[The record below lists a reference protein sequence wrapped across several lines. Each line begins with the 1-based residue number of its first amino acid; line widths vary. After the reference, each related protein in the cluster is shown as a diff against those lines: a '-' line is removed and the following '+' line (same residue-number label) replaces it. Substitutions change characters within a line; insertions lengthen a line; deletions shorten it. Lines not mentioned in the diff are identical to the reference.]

1 MGLRKRLLVSVS
13 NGEETLLLSP
23 AITRDSCGRFSNAER
38 PLYVDVYPLLVK
50 NLTGVGRF
58 VARLVEALARLT
70 PLRLVT
76 TIGGEHALIMNLSR
90 SLLCGQEICLDP
102 ADPVAPERD
111 LGRWARRLLRR
122 PRRRHDPGLAS
133 RSTCLFPLLLPADRH
148 FRKELCILFDLTPLL
163 LPWTHVKDTIRDFG
177 NHYNRRAVRCDMA
190 VAISN
195 STRHDSCWMTGLRP
209 DQVCVGYPGPSLC
222 VGCHASSRPATRSRQ
237 FLLVVSTLE
246 PRKNGRFVL
255 EWFLQSRR
263 LDPRMELWWVGPNGW
278 KCNLARRFQG
288 RLRGRTIRFL
298 GMVSDAELC
307 ELYRRAACTIYPS
320 LYEGF
325 GFPVLDGLR
334 HGTPVVSSYNSSL
347 QEFAGPGVYYFD
359 PCDPASLDDACF
371 EALGPEHAPIC
382 RPDLDER
389 FSWDRLAEK
398 VVALSA

>member
-1 MGLRKRLLVSVS
+1 MRRNVSAA
-13 NGEETLLLSP
+13 
-23 AITRDSCGRFSNAER
+23 AITPIDGTGRFGSGDR

-50 NLTGVGRF
+50 DLTGVGRF

-90 SLLCGQEICLDP
+90 SLLCGQEICLSP
-102 ADPVAPERD
+102 ADPLAADSD
-111 LGRWARRLLRR
+111 LGRWTRRLLRR
-122 PRRRHDPGLAS
+122 PRQSHDPALAG
-133 RSTCLFPLLLPADRH
+133 RSSCLFPLLLPADRH

-177 NHYNRRAVRCDMA
+177 THFNRRAVRCDMA
-190 VAISN
+190 LAISH
-195 STRHDSCWMTGLRP
+195 STRHDCCWMTGLRP

-222 VGCHASSRPATRSRQ
+222 VGAHASARRVSRSQR
-237 FLLVVSTLE
+237 FILVVSTLE

-255 EWFLQSRR
+255 EWFLQSNR
-263 LDPRMELWWVGPNGW
+263 LDPELELWWVGPNGW
-278 KCNLARRFQG
+278 KCDLARRFQG

-307 ELYRRAACTIYPS
+307 ELYRQAACSVYPS

-325 GFPVLDGLR
+325 GFPVLDALR
-334 HGTPVVSSYNSSL
+334 HQTPVVCSYNSSL
-347 QEFAGPGVYYFD
+347 QEFAGPGVFYFD
-359 PCDPASLDDACF
+359 PCDPASLDEACSR
-371 EALGPEHAPIC
+371 ALDQQPALIQRPE
-382 RPDLDER
+382 LDEH